1 MYQALGGELISFE
14 LAFEL
19 EDAVVVM
26 LEVVF
31 AGDYDFHIIKLI
43 TPSGGRQFSAFLYRL
58 LIRKIMLFLAFPL
71 RFRQE
76 VSPN

>member
-1 MYQALGGELISFE
+1 MYQALGGQLICLE

-31 AGDYDFHIIKLI
+31 AGDYDFHIINSYSQHQEGKA
-43 TPSGGRQFSAFLYRL
+43 FSAFSYRL
-58 LIRKIMLFLAFPL
+58 
-71 RFRQE
+71 
-76 VSPN
+76 

>member
-1 MYQALGGELISFE
+1 MQGAHMYQALGGQLICLE

-31 AGDYDFHIIKLI
+31 AGDYDFHIIN
-43 TPSGGRQFSAFLYRL
+43 S
-58 LIRKIMLFLAFPL
+58 
-71 RFRQE
+71 
-76 VSPN
+76 